1 MDTIDDLI
9 LYLENEE
16 EYILDFKIE
25 ILMLISLMITRLNS
39 KLFLIVYIFLL
50 LWDQRIC
57 GPGPLSIRA

>member
-1 MDTIDDLI
+1 MDTSDDLI

-25 ILMLISLMITRLNS
+25 ILMLMSLMITRLNS

-50 LWDQRIC
+50 L
-57 GPGPLSIRA
+57 